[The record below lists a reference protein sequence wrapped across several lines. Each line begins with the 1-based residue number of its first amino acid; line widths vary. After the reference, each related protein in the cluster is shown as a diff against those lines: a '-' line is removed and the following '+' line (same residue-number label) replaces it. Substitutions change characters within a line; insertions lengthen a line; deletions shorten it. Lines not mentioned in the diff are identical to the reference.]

1 MTPNLERIDN
11 DGSEESREDENVF
24 GRIYQFVLDG
34 DISKYKFVFKTPVT
48 VIRTPVEFEL
58 KDIDLP

>member
-1 MTPNLERIDN
+1 MN
-11 DGSEESREDENVF
+11 DGEEASREEENVF
-24 GRIYQFVLDG
+24 GRIYEFSIDG

-48 VIRTPVEFEL
+48 VIRAPVEYEL